1 MAQASERFRGKVAQ
15 VGNSKGVRLDAA
27 FFRMHPEFSGDVDA
41 TIVGEGH
48 VLLSVK
54 HPRRA
59 RKADED
65 PVMLS
70 FLGFLEREM
79 AAHPED
85 IRPLIESEIAEI
97 GKLVKD
103 VDPY

>member
-1 MAQASERFRGKVAQ
+1 MAQTPERFKGKVAQ

-27 FFRMHPEFSGDVDA
+27 FFRMHPEFAGNVDA
-41 TIVGEGH
+41 TVVGEGH

-59 RKADED
+59 RKTDED

-70 FLGFLEREM
+70 FLGFLAREM
-79 AAHPED
+79 ASHPED
-85 IRPLIESEIAEI
+85 IHPLDKAEMAEI
-97 GKLVKD
+97 GKLVEG
-103 VDPY
+103 VEPY